1 MKPLLLLFL
10 LASLCAGCANPAH
23 SYVSKHP
30 ELPAAHREIL
40 HNGRIPAGTACA
52 GMTQEQVRLA
62 MGGFPTSQDR
72 IGGEE
77 AWIYSRKKL
86 VATEFVGIE
95 DQFSGSSSL
104 KTDSSGSADNV
115 GRQTDAVVKT
125 TVFFN
130 GDRATHATVTEAQP

>member
-23 SYVSKHP
+23 TYANKHP

-40 HNGRIPAGTACA
+40 HNGRIPSGTACA

-86 VATEFVGIE
+86 VATEFTGIE
-95 DQFSGSSSL
+95 DPSARSSSM
-104 KTDSSGSADNV
+104 KSDASGTADNV
-115 GRQTDAVVKT
+115 GRQTDALVKT
-125 TVFFN
+125 TIFFN
-130 GDRATHATVTEAQP
+130 GDRATHAQITEEQP